1 MPAPPSSP
9 TAVEVCTRYA
19 RESPSAAWAA
29 HREAARPRE
38 RVRVRAK
45 KETRILMQWEEK
57 LFWNSRGFRVVLY
70 IEIVC
75 LEHGLLSK
83 GRQRRLG
90 LRFGKMIFGITG
102 RDESPRLTWSHA
114 GHDGATLAQRSS
126 CGFV

>member
-1 MPAPPSSP
+1 M
-9 TAVEVCTRYA
+9 
-19 RESPSAAWAA
+19 AWAA
-29 HREAARPRE
+29 RREAARPRE

-102 RDESPRLTWSHA
+102 RDESPRMEPCRARW
-114 GHDGATLAQRSS
+114 RYS
-126 CGFV
+126 CPAE

>member
-1 MPAPPSSP
+1 M
-9 TAVEVCTRYA
+9 
-19 RESPSAAWAA
+19 AWAA

-57 LFWNSRGFRVVLY
+57 LFWISRGFRMVLY
-70 IEIVC
+70 IKIVC

-102 RDESPRLTWSHA
+102 RDESPRMEPCRARW
-114 GHDGATLAQRSS
+114 RYS
-126 CGFV
+126 CPAE

>member
-1 MPAPPSSP
+1 M
-9 TAVEVCTRYA
+9 
-19 RESPSAAWAA
+19 AWAA

-57 LFWNSRGFRVVLY
+57 LFWISRGFRVVLY

-83 GRQRRLG
+83 GRQRLLG

>member
-1 MPAPPSSP
+1 
-9 TAVEVCTRYA
+9 
-19 RESPSAAWAA
+19 
-29 HREAARPRE
+29 
-38 RVRVRAK
+38 
-45 KETRILMQWEEK
+45 MQWEEK
-57 LFWNSRGFRVVLY
+57 LFWISRFRAVLY

-75 LEHGLLSK
+75 LEHGLLEQ
-83 GRQRRLG
+83 RQGSGLG

>member
-1 MPAPPSSP
+1 
-9 TAVEVCTRYA
+9 
-19 RESPSAAWAA
+19 
-29 HREAARPRE
+29 
-38 RVRVRAK
+38 
-45 KETRILMQWEEK
+45 MQWEEK
-57 LFWNSRGFRVVLY
+57 LFWISRGFRVVLY